1 MQRKTT
7 TKRQALP
14 GSESVRVRV
23 WECKVCG
30 DRWSIR
36 GSEDEKA
43 VALLIKHHSGFFH
56 KGEPVPGHYYT
67 WSVIRPPRYDW
78 LEAAQ

>member
-1 MQRKTT
+1 MAHQTRI
-7 TKRQALP
+7 KREALP
-14 GSESVRVRV
+14 GSEAVRVRI

-36 GSEDEKA
+36 GSEEEKA
-43 VALLIKHHSGFFH
+43 VAWLIQYHLSTFH
-56 KGEPVPGHYYT
+56 GNRIQPGHYYV

-78 LEAAQ
+78 LEVAR

>member
-1 MQRKTT
+1 MAS
-7 TKRQALP
+7 TKRRALP

-23 WECKVCG
+23 WECKECG

-43 VALLIKHHSGFFH
+43 VAFLIGYHLSAFH
-56 KGEPVPGHYYT
+56 DDAAKAGRYYVL
-67 WSVIRPPRYDW
+67 SVVRPPRYD
-78 LEAAQ
+78 LMGVAQ

>member
-7 TKRQALP
+7 TKREALP
-14 GSESVRVRV
+14 GSEAVRVRV

-43 VALLIKHHSGFFH
+43 VAFLISYHLSTFH
-56 KGEPVPGHYYT
+56 DGGARAGRYYVL
-67 WSVIRPPRYDW
+67 SVIRPPRYDW